1 MVVLIDQLLRK
12 ILHKLELSGRLV
24 KWAIEL
30 GEFGLQYKSH
40 STIKGQALANFI
52 VECSFTKH
60 ANALSHPLSTTEI
73 SVRSETLIGSTQI
86 LLVWKLYVD
95 GASNMNGSGVKIILI
110 NPKEQVLQYDIRF
123 EFLATN
129 NIVKYEALLLGL
141 RLVEALKA
149 YPFQAHSDSQL
160 VVSQCQETSEAR
172 EPSMQRY
179 L

>member
-12 ILHKLELSGRLV
+12 SLHKLELSGRLV

-110 NPKEQVLQYDIRF
+110 NPKEQV
-123 EFLATN
+123 
-129 NIVKYEALLLGL
+129 
-141 RLVEALKA
+141 
-149 YPFQAHSDSQL
+149 
-160 VVSQCQETSEAR
+160 
-172 EPSMQRY
+172 
-179 L
+179 